1 LTVYLVRSD
10 VNLLV
15 VSGPASRE
23 LGEAVAKRIGL
34 DAVRVESKLF
44 PDGECYVRLE
54 SDVNGE
60 DVVIVQSTYPPQ
72 NTHLVQLLL
81 LADLVKKRG
90 AREVIAV
97 VPYLAYAR
105 QDKSF
110 RPYEGVSIETVLG
123 LLKCVGVKS
132 LVTVDVHTPEVFAK
146 AGFPCKDLPAV
157 GVLAEH
163 LSTLGLKQP
172 IAFAPDVKALRMA
185 KKAAEI
191 LGGEYGNFR
200 KERDRVT
207 GEIKMSPEC
216 KHSVDGKDVIV
227 FDDIISSGSTM
238 ATAVKMLKE
247 MGARRVFSACTHPLL
262 TDDVHRRILDSGA
275 VEVVG
280 TDTVSSAV
288 SVVSVSPLIAD
299 AVSK

>member
-1 LTVYLVRSD
+1 MEMLVIP
-10 VNLLV
+10 
-15 VSGPASRE
+15 GPASKE
-23 LGEAVAKRIGL
+23 LGEAVAKRMGT
-34 DAVRVESKLF
+34 DVVGVEFKLF

-72 NTHLVQLLL
+72 NTHLIQLLL
-81 LADLVKKRG
+81 LSDMVKKLG
-90 AREVIAV
+90 ARGVVAV
-97 VPYLAYAR
+97 VPYLAYSR
-105 QDKSF
+105 QDKPF
-110 RPYEGVSIETVLG
+110 RPYEAVSIETVLS
-123 LLKCVGVKS
+123 LLKCMGVKS
-132 LVTVDVHTPEVFAK
+132 LITVDVHTPEVFAK
-146 AGFPCKDLPAV
+146 AGFPCKDLSAV

-163 LSTLGLKQP
+163 LSMLDLKQP
-172 IAFAPDVKALRMA
+172 IAFAPDVKALRMTNM
-185 KKAAEI
+185 AAEI

-200 KERDRVT
+200 KERDRIT
-207 GEIKMSPEC
+207 GEIKMYPEC

-227 FDDIISSGSTM
+227 FDDIISSGTTM

-262 TDDVHRRILDSGA
+262 TGDVHRKILDNGA

-288 SVVSVSPLIAD
+288 SVVSVAPLIAE
-299 AVSK
+299 ALSK